1 MGSRGP
7 VAKPASQRRRR
18 NAPTIPTTRLPRSG
32 RQGRVPRCP
41 YELGAAGKAWWRWAW
56 RTPQA
61 CAWDEVGHLYVVA
74 RRAQLE
80 DDLRTLESSSLD
92 LGLDQ
97 ILDPDVAEG
106 VKAVVST
113 LKRMAA
119 GKLNVAGEMRQI
131 EDRLGLTPQ
140 AMARLHF
147 EIVDDEPSVDA
158 DPDEDGDEDELGID
172 QFSHLRAVG

>member
-7 VAKPASQRRRR
+7 VAKPDAQRRRR
-18 NAPTIPTTRLPRSG
+18 NAPTIPTTQLPRSG
-32 RQGRVPRCP
+32 RSGRLPTCP
-41 YELGAAGKAWWRWAW
+41 YKLGPAGKKWWQWAW

-80 DDLRTLESSSLD
+80 DDLRTLEASTLD
-92 LGLDQ
+92 LGIDDL
-97 ILDPDVAEG
+97 LDPEVADG
-106 VKAVVST
+106 VRAVVST

-140 AMARLHF
+140 SMARLHF
-147 EIVDDEPSVDA
+147 EIVDDAPTVDVN
-158 DPDEDGDEDELGID
+158 DDEAEDELGID
-172 QFSHLRAVG
+172 QFARLRAV